1 MELVKNPLLIG
12 AMVALALSFFCF
24 LLGGAGVAGA
34 VTGGGQISGAVGVM
48 FFFAKVLLGLS
59 LLLGALWL
67 IRSPSR

>member
-1 MELVKNPLLIG
+1 MNNLLIG
-12 AMVALALSFFCF
+12 ALVLLGLSILCF

-34 VTGGGQISGAVGVM
+34 VTGGGQASSAVGVT